1 MSAFERLHAYVCQP
15 HVIKIV
21 IAVSLVLL
29 AIVTVLVVRR
39 ILTTPLATKMVFND
53 VVSGAGNK
61 VVIKAGAIPE
71 LRNGSEFGYSFW
83 LYLNP
88 SGPTNNDRLV
98 FAHPADGKGIKVVLS
113 PDSNML
119 QFKADESSDAPAIK
133 YVPMSRWVHIV
144 AVYANGTLT
153 YFMDGEVHSVHAVGG
168 SNGAEMMGF
177 SGPSANMTVSGGHSV
192 SVPGGTAYDSF
203 QGYVGYISFMNFYP
217 SPGLVKRMYAKGP
230 FPEQGFFNMF
240 GMMGYGVRSP
250 VYKISNSA
258 PTATNNV
265 RL

>member
-1 MSAFERLHAYVCQP
+1 MSAFERLHAFLCQP

-21 IAVSLVLL
+21 IVVSLVLL
-29 AIVTVLVVRR
+29 SIVTVLVVRR

-61 VVIKAGAIPE
+61 VVVKAGSIPE

-88 SGPTNNDRLV
+88 SSPTSNDRLV
-98 FAHPADGKGIKVVLS
+98 FAHPADGQGVKVVLA

-119 QFKADESSDAPAIK
+119 LFKADGSTDTPAIK

-153 YFMDGEVHSVHAVGG
+153 YFMDGEVHSVHAVG

-177 SGPSANMTVSGGHSV
+177 SGPAANMTVSGGHSV
-192 SVPGGTAYDSF
+192 GMPGGNAYDPF
-203 QGYVGYISFMNFYP
+203 QGYVGYITFMNFYP
-217 SPGLVKRMYAKGP
+217 SPGLVKRLYAMGP
-230 FPEQGFFNMF
+230 VPEVGFFSLF

-250 VYKISNSA
+250 VYKISNGA
-258 PTATNNV
+258 PTAANNI